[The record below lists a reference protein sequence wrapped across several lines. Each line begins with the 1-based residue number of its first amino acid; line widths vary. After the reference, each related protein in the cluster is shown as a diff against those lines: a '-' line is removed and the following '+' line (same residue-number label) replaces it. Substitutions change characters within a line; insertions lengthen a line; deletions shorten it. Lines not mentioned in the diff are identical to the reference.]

1 MAGFFQQ
8 VLAGATEELFGRKF
22 LKDYQHASKT
32 FVTNAFGYS
41 PKFKWLFHVYFDINE
56 QFVNQAQLFP
66 TDKNFGLAVKS
77 VDLPKYSMDVSDLNQ
92 YNHHRFVQT
101 KIKYD
106 PVQITFHDDNSN
118 LIRKLW
124 YAYYSYNFGDPNN
137 DNNSAAS
144 TANQYLPELPPDQWG
159 YTGVELN
166 PTPQTVSL
174 ATGKVPFFRNINI
187 YGFNQHNFALYQLV
201 NPIIDSWQHDT
212 YDYYQTS
219 STMENRMS
227 IRYEYVKYY
236 DGALN
241 GNSPDQIVQGF
252 GQASHYDL
260 EKSPITKAGTRNTI
274 LGQGGL
280 IDAALGI
287 QQDLSSGNLIGAAIK
302 GITASK
308 NLTKSG
314 LKAAAKAELTA
325 GVGQLA
331 VNAAANFKFP
341 TFKPSN
347 NTVVSGSNNI
357 TTPTNPPGI
366 PPGI

>member
-8 VLAGATEELFGRKF
+8 VLQGATEELFGRKY
-22 LKDYQHASKT
+22 LKDYQHAAKT
-32 FVTNAFGYS
+32 FVTDAYGYS

-56 QFVNQAQLFP
+56 QFVSQASLFP
-66 TDKNFGLAVKS
+66 TDKNFGLAVKN
-77 VDLPKYSMDVSDLNQ
+77 VDLPKYSYDLHDLNQ
-92 YNHHRFVQT
+92 YNRHRMIQT

-106 PVQITFHDDNSN
+106 PVQITFHDDNNN

-124 YAYYSYNFGDPNN
+124 YAYYSYNIGDPNN
-137 DNNSAAS
+137 ENNSAANS
-144 TANQYLPELPPDQWG
+144 ANQYIPELPSEQWG
-159 YTGVELN
+159 LTGVELN
-166 PTPQTVSL
+166 PTPQTASL
-174 ATGKVPFFRNINI
+174 TTGKVPFFKNINI

-227 IRYEYVKYY
+227 IRYEYVKYF

-241 GNSPDQIVQGF
+241 GNTPGQIVQGF
-252 GQASHYDL
+252 GSATHYDL

-280 IDAALGI
+280 IDAGI
-287 QQDLSSGNLIGAAIK
+287 GIVQDLSQGNIIGAAIK
-302 GITASK
+302 GVTASR
-308 NLTKSG
+308 NLNKAG

-325 GVGQLA
+325 GLGQIA
-331 VNAAANFKFP
+331 VNTAANFKFP

-347 NTVVSGSNNI
+347 NVTPSGSNNI
-357 TTPTNPPGI
+357 TTPQSPSSI
-366 PPGI
+366 PPAG